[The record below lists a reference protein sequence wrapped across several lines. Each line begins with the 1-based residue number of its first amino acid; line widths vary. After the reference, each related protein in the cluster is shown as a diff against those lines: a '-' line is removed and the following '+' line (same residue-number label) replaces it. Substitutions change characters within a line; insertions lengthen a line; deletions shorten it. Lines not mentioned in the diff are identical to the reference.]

1 MIPESSKE
9 MKVSARKIGSI
20 IILLN
25 YVFAVDENCA
35 ICQLELE
42 GNFTNTSCFHKF
54 HGECLF
60 DHLKNGGES
69 SRCPICREILDPRH
83 SFDDAALSRLQEAR
97 ALHQQRNR
105 LQDSLE
111 VALLQNSNEVV
122 LNLGTASE
130 PTQTCSCSC
139 SSKGC
144 SLFII
149 YGSYIVAIYFAFL
162 KATYYIFPIAS
173 LVSCGIFSCNFRGE
187 MQWKPFT
194 FTLIYATVFFLLQSF
209 TLQQDFLIA
218 GYSIFVLILLN
229 IL

>member
-1 MIPESSKE
+1 MITESP
-9 MKVSARKIGSI
+9 KVSARKIGSI

-35 ICQLELE
+35 ICQLELA

-60 DHLKNGGES
+60 DHLKNSGES
-69 SRCPICREILDPRH
+69 SKCPICREMLDPRQ

-111 VALLQNSNEVV
+111 VALVQNSNEVV
-122 LNLGTASE
+122 LSLGTASE
-130 PTQTCSCSC
+130 PTQTCSCS

-144 SLFII
+144 SFFII
-149 YGSYIVAIYFAFL
+149 YGSYIIAIYFAFL

-173 LVSCGIFSCNFRGE
+173 LVSCGIFSSRFRGE

-209 TLQQDFLIA
+209 TLQQDFLIV